1 MDALTKL
8 EHVPKTLL
16 DFFDWN
22 TPNSLNLSDCYSIR
36 GFHLVGKRS
45 KTLIA
50 SRGIAHRLDEAS
62 LTVFGTKTR

>member
-8 EHVPKTLL
+8 EHVPEELL

-36 GFHLVGKRS
+36 GFHLMGKRAIPLS
-45 KTLIA
+45 LQEESLKVSA
-50 SRGIAHRLDEAS
+50 MHR
-62 LTVFGTKTR
+62 